1 MASTTLINMRNGRH
15 DGSPPSGG
23 PPDGEPPVVLYERRR
38 QIYPKLV
45 SGSFRSLKWVLMAI
59 TLGIYY
65 VLPWLRWDRGEGAPD
80 QAVLADFTRGKFYFF
95 SLEIWPQEVYYITGL
110 LILAA
115 VGLFLVTAVFG
126 RVWCGYF
133 CPQTV
138 WTDLFIVVER
148 FFEGDRNARMKLD
161 KSPMSV
167 NKATRK
173 ISKHIVWLLVSFATG
188 GVFILYWHDAP
199 TIAETFFTGGAPA
212 TAYVFAAL
220 LTATT
225 YALAGTMR
233 EQVCTYMCPW
243 PRIQGALI
251 DRDTLSV
258 TYRSD
263 RGELRGPHKKGDTW
277 EGRGDCVD
285 CTQCVV
291 VCPMGIDIRNGP
303 QLECIQCGLCIDAC
317 DGVMKKVGRPTG
329 LIAYDTDDNVTLR
342 KVGAKARPFQP
353 LRARTILYAVVFVA
367 TAVIMAFG
375 LATRTGLEFSA
386 LKDRALP
393 YVQLSN
399 GDIRNAYTLK
409 LVNKRRDTLDLTLS
423 VEGLPEAR
431 LEIVGEVHT
440 TGSPHLLLVP
450 DAVESY
456 RVFVTSAHD
465 QAADIRFVLSQGD
478 TKTAVAATRF
488 LGPEN

>member
-1 MASTTLINMRNGRH
+1 MASTTLINMRNGRPG
-15 DGSPPSGG
+15 GSPPSGG

-167 NKATRK
+167 NKAARK

-263 RGELRGPHKKGDTW
+263 RGELRGAHKKGDTW

-456 RVFVTSAHD
+456 RVFVTSAHN